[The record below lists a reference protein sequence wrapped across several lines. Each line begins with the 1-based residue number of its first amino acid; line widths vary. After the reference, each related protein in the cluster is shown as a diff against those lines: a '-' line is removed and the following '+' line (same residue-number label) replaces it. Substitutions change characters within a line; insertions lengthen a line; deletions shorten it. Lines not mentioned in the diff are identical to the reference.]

1 MIRTVLIDDERD
13 SISVLRRLL
22 DSYCPEIEIV
32 GTADGVETGAQ
43 LIRSVGPDLAFLDIE
58 MTRGNAF
65 DLLNRLKPVS
75 FQVIFVTAFDEYAI
89 KAFKCSAVDY
99 LLKPI
104 DIEDLREA
112 VGKAIRYIHGKS
124 FQAQMSVLL
133 DNMDSF
139 RQGQQKMAIP
149 TLTGL
154 IFVALADIMRLEAK
168 GAYTLIYLHKSESV
182 MATRNIK
189 EYEELL
195 PGAIFFRIHN
205 SHIINIQRIQ
215 KYLKGRGGCVV
226 MEDGSSIEVASRRK
240 EEFLANFIK

>member
-1 MIRTVLIDDERD
+1 MIDDEKD

-22 DSYCPEIEIV
+22 DTYCPEISIL

-43 LIRSVGPDLAFLDIE
+43 LIRSFNPDLVFLDIE

-65 DLLNRLKPVS
+65 DLLNLLKPVA
-75 FQVIFVTAFDEYAI
+75 FQVIFVTAFDDYAI
-89 KAFKCSAVDY
+89 KAFKYSAVDY

-104 DIEDLREA
+104 DIGELCGA
-112 VGKAIRYIHGKS
+112 VVKAAGTINGKS
-124 FQAQMSVLL
+124 IHSQMNVLL
-133 DNMDSF
+133 DNIGSF

-154 IFVALADIMRLEAK
+154 IFVALAEIIRLEAR
-168 GAYTLIYLHKSESV
+168 GAYTLIYLHKGESV

-189 EYEELL
+189 EYEDLL

-215 KYLKGRGGCVV
+215 KYLKGRGGCVI